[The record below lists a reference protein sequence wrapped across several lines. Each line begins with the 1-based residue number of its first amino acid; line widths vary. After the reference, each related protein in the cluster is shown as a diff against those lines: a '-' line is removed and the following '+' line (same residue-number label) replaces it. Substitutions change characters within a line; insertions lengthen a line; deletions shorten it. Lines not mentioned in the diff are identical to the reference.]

1 MHKFPSEL
9 LELSIG
15 EIQKKR
21 LVSKKYKDIID
32 SNKFWCQLF
41 SIDYFNFYEIFS
53 NEWDKKLNLLKK
65 IFNEERNNL

>member
-53 NEWDKKLNLLKK
+53 NE
-65 IFNEERNNL
+65 